1 MLQITNYFARMKNTG
16 ISAYYFVLGIIA
28 VIYSPCDEV
37 HVHLDKVDDALDE
50 FSNKDFKF

>member
-1 MLQITNYFARMKNTG
+1 MKNTG
-16 ISAYYFVLGIIA
+16 SSSYYFVLGIIA

>member
-50 FSNKDFKF
+50 FSNNDFKF